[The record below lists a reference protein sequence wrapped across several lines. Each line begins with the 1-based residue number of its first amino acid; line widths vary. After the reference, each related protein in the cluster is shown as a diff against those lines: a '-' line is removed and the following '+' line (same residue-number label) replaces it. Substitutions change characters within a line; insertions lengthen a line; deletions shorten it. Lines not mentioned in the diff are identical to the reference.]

1 MKILLFI
8 LNLILLTSFIIAQEN
23 TEQTKPAVM
32 RQYSQDEIQN
42 LVDNLMNEYIKQ
54 DLFSGVVLIAKDTK
68 PVYLKAFGMAEF
80 ETKKENT
87 TNTKFD
93 IGSINKDF
101 TAIAILQLAE
111 KGMLNLDDNIG
122 KYLTQFPKDVL
133 DKVTMR
139 QLLTHTS
146 GFGDY
151 FMIPGVIPKLH
162 ELTTVDQ
169 IISTFKDEPLLFESG
184 TKQQYSNAG
193 FAVLGAVIES
203 VTGMGYFDYV
213 DKNILVP
220 LKMNNT
226 YFDYKKIRE
235 DKDIPAGYMFSSTGK
250 KERVDYEK
258 SPSPAGSAFSTA
270 ADLLKFELSILYDN
284 KLIIDEMKILFANR
298 YKKSSNVSW
307 EKMLLDSAYISAYAG
322 GAPGRNS
329 VIYSQPATGYIII
342 VLANYDEPIA
352 EEVGNNIYKLLAGKE
367 IRKPG
372 SNVFRKL
379 YSAYAEKG
387 NQYLKTHFHD
397 IIKDSFFEMEEDFL
411 LNRVGYDLL
420 NEKRTKDAI
429 EVFKVNTEL
438 FPEIANAWDSLA
450 EAYATDG
457 QKELAVKFYKKT
469 IEVNPQSPAAD
480 NSRRMLEKLGLE
492 K

>member
-1 MKILLFI
+1 MKR
-8 LNLILLTSFIIAQEN
+8 LILLILNCFFLTMLLPAQEA
-23 TEQTKPAVM
+23 EQTKPAVM

-68 PVYLKAFGMAEF
+68 PVYLKAFGMADF

-111 KGMLNLDDNIG
+111 KGLLNLDDKID
-122 KYLTQFPKDVL
+122 KYLNQFPKNVL
-133 DKVTMR
+133 DKVTIR

-151 FMIPGVIPKLH
+151 FMIPGVIPKLR

-169 IISTFKDEPLLFESG
+169 IISTFKNEPLLFEPG
-184 TKQQYSNAG
+184 TDRQYSNAG
-193 FAVLGAVIES
+193 FAVLGAIIES
-203 VTGMGYFDYV
+203 ITGMSYFDYV
-213 DKNILVP
+213 DKNILAP

-226 YFDYKKIRE
+226 YFDYKKIRA

-250 KERVDYEK
+250 KERIDYEK

-270 ADLLKFELSILYDN
+270 TDLLKFELSILFDN
-284 KLIIDEMKILFANR
+284 KLITDEMKILFANR
-298 YKKSSNVSW
+298 YEKSSNVSW

-329 VIYSQPATGYIII
+329 VVYSQPATGYLII

-352 EEVGNNIYKLLAGKE
+352 EEVGNNIYKLQE
-367 IRKPG
+367 
-372 SNVFRKL
+372 
-379 YSAYAEKG
+379 
-387 NQYLKTHFHD
+387 Q
-397 IIKDSFFEMEEDFL
+397 
-411 LNRVGYDLL
+411 
-420 NEKRTKDAI
+420 
-429 EVFKVNTEL
+429 
-438 FPEIANAWDSLA
+438 
-450 EAYATDG
+450 
-457 QKELAVKFYKKT
+457 
-469 IEVNPQSPAAD
+469 
-480 NSRRMLEKLGLE
+480 
-492 K
+492 